1 MQNKILNNYRMR
13 FILTFMLFFINCNAF
28 GDNMQNIIITIKNK
42 KYEAILYD
50 NSTTKELI
58 KKFPITITMSDLNGN
73 EKYYNFSK
81 SFSTSSENVANINKG
96 DIMLFGDNCLVIF
109 YFIKSQLWKS
119 MLMIPKD
126 FVNFNLAVF
135 YIEYSIIILAICQ
148 IFYLFNNFM
157 NKK

>member
-1 MQNKILNNYRMR
+1 MLNKILNNYRMR

-96 DIMLFGDNCLVIF
+96 DIMLFGDDCLVIF
-109 YFIKSQLWKS
+109 YKSFSTRYKYTKLGYIKNTEDLENSFGKGD
-119 MLMIPKD
+119 INIT
-126 FVNFNLAVF
+126 FE
-135 YIEYSIIILAICQ
+135 IEY
-148 IFYLFNNFM
+148 
-157 NKK
+157 

>member
-1 MQNKILNNYRMR
+1 MR

-28 GDNMQNIIITIKNK
+28 GDNMQNIIITIENK

-109 YFIKSQLWKS
+109 YKSFSTRYRYTKLGYIK
-119 MLMIPKD
+119 
-126 FVNFNLAVF
+126 NLEDLENSLGKGDISITF
-135 YIEYSIIILAICQ
+135 EIEY
-148 IFYLFNNFM
+148 
-157 NKK
+157 

>member
-1 MQNKILNNYRMR
+1 MQNKMLNNYRMR

-81 SFSTSSENVANINKG
+81 SFSTSSENVASINKG

-109 YFIKSQLWKS
+109 YKSFSTRYKYTKLGYIKNTEDLENSFGKGD
-119 MLMIPKD
+119 IRIT
-126 FVNFNLAVF
+126 FE
-135 YIEYSIIILAICQ
+135 IEY
-148 IFYLFNNFM
+148 
-157 NKK
+157 

>member
-28 GDNMQNIIITIKNK
+28 GDNMQNIIIMIENK

-81 SFSTSSENVANINKG
+81 SFPTSSENVANINKG

-109 YFIKSQLWKS
+109 YKSFSTRYRYTKLGYIKNLEDLENSLGKGDIEITFILK
-119 MLMIPKD
+119 
-126 FVNFNLAVF
+126 
-135 YIEYSIIILAICQ
+135 
-148 IFYLFNNFM
+148 
-157 NKK
+157 

>member
-109 YFIKSQLWKS
+109 YKSFSTRYKYTKLGYIKNMEDLENSFGKGDIEITFILK
-119 MLMIPKD
+119 
-126 FVNFNLAVF
+126 
-135 YIEYSIIILAICQ
+135 
-148 IFYLFNNFM
+148 
-157 NKK
+157 

>member
-81 SFSTSSENVANINKG
+81 SFSTSSENVASINKG

-109 YFIKSQLWKS
+109 YKSFSTRYKYTKLGYIKNTEDLENSFGKGDIS
-119 MLMIPKD
+119 IT
-126 FVNFNLAVF
+126 FE
-135 YIEYSIIILAICQ
+135 IEY
-148 IFYLFNNFM
+148 
-157 NKK
+157 

>member
-13 FILTFMLFFINCNAF
+13 FILTFMLFLINCNAF

-109 YFIKSQLWKS
+109 YKSFSTRYRYTKLGYIKNLEDLENSLGKGDIS
-119 MLMIPKD
+119 IT
-126 FVNFNLAVF
+126 FN
-135 YIEYSIIILAICQ
+135 IEY
-148 IFYLFNNFM
+148 
-157 NKK
+157 

>member
-1 MQNKILNNYRMR
+1 MQNRILNNYRMQ

-28 GDNMQNIIITIKNK
+28 GDNMQNIIITIENK
-42 KYEAILYD
+42 KYEAVLYD

-109 YFIKSQLWKS
+109 YKSFSTRYRYTKLGYIK
-119 MLMIPKD
+119 
-126 FVNFNLAVF
+126 NLEDLENSLGKGDISITF
-135 YIEYSIIILAICQ
+135 EIEY
-148 IFYLFNNFM
+148 
-157 NKK
+157 

>member
-109 YFIKSQLWKS
+109 YKSFSTRYRYTKLGYIKNLEDLENSLGKGDIEITFILK
-119 MLMIPKD
+119 
-126 FVNFNLAVF
+126 
-135 YIEYSIIILAICQ
+135 
-148 IFYLFNNFM
+148 
-157 NKK
+157 

>member
-81 SFSTSSENVANINKG
+81 RFPTSSENVVNVKKG

-109 YFIKSQLWKS
+109 YKSFSTRYKYTKLGYIKNTEDLENSFGKGD
-119 MLMIPKD
+119 IRIT
-126 FVNFNLAVF
+126 FE
-135 YIEYSIIILAICQ
+135 IEY
-148 IFYLFNNFM
+148 
-157 NKK
+157 

>member
-109 YFIKSQLWKS
+109 YKSFSTHYKYTKLGYIKNTEDLENSFGKGDIS
-119 MLMIPKD
+119 IT
-126 FVNFNLAVF
+126 FE
-135 YIEYSIIILAICQ
+135 IEY
-148 IFYLFNNFM
+148 
-157 NKK
+157 

>member
-1 MQNKILNNYRMR
+1 MQNKILNNYRMQ

-81 SFSTSSENVANINKG
+81 SFPTSSENVANINKG

-109 YFIKSQLWKS
+109 YKNFSTRYKYTKLGYTKNLEDLENSLGKGDIEITFILK
-119 MLMIPKD
+119 
-126 FVNFNLAVF
+126 
-135 YIEYSIIILAICQ
+135 
-148 IFYLFNNFM
+148 
-157 NKK
+157 

>member
-28 GDNMQNIIITIKNK
+28 GDNMQNIIIMIENK

-109 YFIKSQLWKS
+109 YKSFSTRYRYTKLGYIK
-119 MLMIPKD
+119 
-126 FVNFNLAVF
+126 NLEDLENSLGKGDISITF
-135 YIEYSIIILAICQ
+135 EIEY
-148 IFYLFNNFM
+148 
-157 NKK
+157 

>member
-28 GDNMQNIIITIKNK
+28 GDNMQNIIIMIENK

-96 DIMLFGDNCLVIF
+96 DIMLFGDDCLVIF
-109 YFIKSQLWKS
+109 YKSFSTRYKYTKLGYIKNTEDLENSFGKGDIS
-119 MLMIPKD
+119 IT
-126 FVNFNLAVF
+126 FE
-135 YIEYSIIILAICQ
+135 IEY
-148 IFYLFNNFM
+148 
-157 NKK
+157 

>member
-1 MQNKILNNYRMR
+1 MQNKILNNYSMQ

-109 YFIKSQLWKS
+109 YKSFSTRYRYTKLGYIKNLEDLENSLGKGDIEITFILK
-119 MLMIPKD
+119 
-126 FVNFNLAVF
+126 
-135 YIEYSIIILAICQ
+135 
-148 IFYLFNNFM
+148 
-157 NKK
+157 

>member
-28 GDNMQNIIITIKNK
+28 GDNMQNIIITIENK

-109 YFIKSQLWKS
+109 YKSFSTRYRYTKLGYIK
-119 MLMIPKD
+119 
-126 FVNFNLAVF
+126 NLEDLENSLGKGDISITF
-135 YIEYSIIILAICQ
+135 EIEY
-148 IFYLFNNFM
+148 
-157 NKK
+157 

>member
-28 GDNMQNIIITIKNK
+28 GDNMQNIIITIENK

-58 KKFPITITMSDLNGN
+58 KKFPITITMSDLNVN
-73 EKYYNFSK
+73 EKYYNFYK
-81 SFSTSSENVANINKG
+81 SFLTSSENVANINKG

-109 YFIKSQLWKS
+109 YKSFSTRYKYTKLGYIKNTEDLENSFGKGDIS
-119 MLMIPKD
+119 IT
-126 FVNFNLAVF
+126 FE
-135 YIEYSIIILAICQ
+135 IEY
-148 IFYLFNNFM
+148 
-157 NKK
+157 

>member
-109 YFIKSQLWKS
+109 YKSFSTRYKYTKLGYIKNTEDLENSFGKGDIEITFILK
-119 MLMIPKD
+119 
-126 FVNFNLAVF
+126 
-135 YIEYSIIILAICQ
+135 
-148 IFYLFNNFM
+148 
-157 NKK
+157 

>member
-1 MQNKILNNYRMR
+1 MPNKILNNYRMR

-50 NSTTKELI
+50 NSATKELI

-96 DIMLFGDNCLVIF
+96 YIMLFGDNCLVIF
-109 YFIKSQLWKS
+109 YKSFSTRYKYTKLGYIKNTEDLESSFGKGDIEITFILK
-119 MLMIPKD
+119 
-126 FVNFNLAVF
+126 
-135 YIEYSIIILAICQ
+135 
-148 IFYLFNNFM
+148 
-157 NKK
+157 

>member
-50 NSTTKELI
+50 NSTVRELI
-58 KKFPITITMSDLNGN
+58 KNFPISITMSDLNGN

-109 YFIKSQLWKS
+109 YKSFSTHYKYTKLGYIKNTEDLENYFGKGD
-119 MLMIPKD
+119 INIT
-126 FVNFNLAVF
+126 FE
-135 YIEYSIIILAICQ
+135 IEY
-148 IFYLFNNFM
+148 
-157 NKK
+157 

>member
-1 MQNKILNNYRMR
+1 MQNKILNNYSMQ

-109 YFIKSQLWKS
+109 YKSFSTRYRYTKLGYIK
-119 MLMIPKD
+119 
-126 FVNFNLAVF
+126 NLEDLENSLGKGDISITF
-135 YIEYSIIILAICQ
+135 EIEY
-148 IFYLFNNFM
+148 
-157 NKK
+157 

>member
-28 GDNMQNIIITIKNK
+28 GDNMQNIIITIENK

-81 SFSTSSENVANINKG
+81 SFSISSENVASINKG

-109 YFIKSQLWKS
+109 YKSFSTRYRYTKLGYIKNLEDLENSLGKGDIEITFILK
-119 MLMIPKD
+119 
-126 FVNFNLAVF
+126 
-135 YIEYSIIILAICQ
+135 
-148 IFYLFNNFM
+148 
-157 NKK
+157 

>member
-13 FILTFMLFFINCNAF
+13 FILTFMLFLINCNAF

-109 YFIKSQLWKS
+109 YKSFSTRYKYTKLGYIKNTEDLENSFGKGD
-119 MLMIPKD
+119 INIT
-126 FVNFNLAVF
+126 FE
-135 YIEYSIIILAICQ
+135 IEY
-148 IFYLFNNFM
+148 
-157 NKK
+157 

>member
-1 MQNKILNNYRMR
+1 MQNKILNNYRVW

-109 YFIKSQLWKS
+109 YKSFSTRYKYTKLGYIKNTEDLENSLGKGDIEITFILK
-119 MLMIPKD
+119 
-126 FVNFNLAVF
+126 
-135 YIEYSIIILAICQ
+135 
-148 IFYLFNNFM
+148 
-157 NKK
+157 

>member
-109 YFIKSQLWKS
+109 YKNFSTRYRYTKLGYIKNLEDLENSLGKGDIEITFILK
-119 MLMIPKD
+119 
-126 FVNFNLAVF
+126 
-135 YIEYSIIILAICQ
+135 
-148 IFYLFNNFM
+148 
-157 NKK
+157 

>member
-1 MQNKILNNYRMR
+1 MR

-109 YFIKSQLWKS
+109 YKSFSTRYRYTKLGYIKNLEDLENSLGKGDIEITFILK
-119 MLMIPKD
+119 
-126 FVNFNLAVF
+126 
-135 YIEYSIIILAICQ
+135 
-148 IFYLFNNFM
+148 
-157 NKK
+157 

>member
-1 MQNKILNNYRMR
+1 MQNKILNNYRMQ

-81 SFSTSSENVANINKG
+81 SFSTSSENVASINKG

-109 YFIKSQLWKS
+109 YKSFSTRYKYTKLGYIKNTEDLENSFGKGDIS
-119 MLMIPKD
+119 IT
-126 FVNFNLAVF
+126 FE
-135 YIEYSIIILAICQ
+135 IEY
-148 IFYLFNNFM
+148 
-157 NKK
+157 

>member
-1 MQNKILNNYRMR
+1 MQNKISNNYRMR

-109 YFIKSQLWKS
+109 YKSFSTRYRYTKLGYIKNLEDLENSLGKGDIEITFILK
-119 MLMIPKD
+119 
-126 FVNFNLAVF
+126 
-135 YIEYSIIILAICQ
+135 
-148 IFYLFNNFM
+148 
-157 NKK
+157 

>member
-1 MQNKILNNYRMR
+1 MQ

-109 YFIKSQLWKS
+109 YKSFSTRYRYTKLGYIKNLEDLENSLGKGDIEITFILK
-119 MLMIPKD
+119 
-126 FVNFNLAVF
+126 
-135 YIEYSIIILAICQ
+135 
-148 IFYLFNNFM
+148 
-157 NKK
+157 

>member
-81 SFSTSSENVANINKG
+81 SFSTSSENVASINKG

-109 YFIKSQLWKS
+109 YKSFSTHYKYTKLGYIKNMEDLENSFGKGD
-119 MLMIPKD
+119 IRIT
-126 FVNFNLAVF
+126 FE
-135 YIEYSIIILAICQ
+135 IEY
-148 IFYLFNNFM
+148 
-157 NKK
+157 

>member
-1 MQNKILNNYRMR
+1 MLNKILNNYRMR

-58 KKFPITITMSDLNGN
+58 KKIPITITMSDLNEN

-109 YFIKSQLWKS
+109 YKSFSTHYKYTKLGYIKNTEDLENSFGKGGIS
-119 MLMIPKD
+119 IT
-126 FVNFNLAVF
+126 FE
-135 YIEYSIIILAICQ
+135 IEY
-148 IFYLFNNFM
+148 
-157 NKK
+157 

>member
-1 MQNKILNNYRMR
+1 MLNKILNNYRMQ

-109 YFIKSQLWKS
+109 YKSFSTRYRYTKLGYIK
-119 MLMIPKD
+119 
-126 FVNFNLAVF
+126 NLEDLENSLGKGD
-135 YIEYSIIILAICQ
+135 ISITFEIK
-148 IFYLFNNFM
+148 Y
-157 NKK
+157 

>member
-109 YFIKSQLWKS
+109 YKSFSTRYRYTKLGYIKNLED
-119 MLMIPKD
+119 LE
-126 FVNFNLAVF
+126 NFSAK
-135 YIEYSIIILAICQ
+135 EIL
-148 IFYLFNNFM
+148 
-157 NKK
+157 K